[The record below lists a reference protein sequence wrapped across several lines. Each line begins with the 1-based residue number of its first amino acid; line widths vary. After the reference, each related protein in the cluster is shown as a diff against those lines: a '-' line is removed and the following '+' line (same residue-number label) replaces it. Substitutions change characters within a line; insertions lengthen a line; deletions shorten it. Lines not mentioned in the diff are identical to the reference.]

1 MKKTLL
7 ILICTLVSLASYAQK
22 GGIMGKI
29 VSRTDRIAVGNV
41 EVTIDSTGQTVK
53 SDQDGN
59 FLLPNLPKGDYKLTF
74 TNADFETLDLVV
86 RVGDGVKNLNS
97 VIMAPAAQGE
107 AQDDSIFA
115 EFDNDSSASDTSAL
129 PSSLSASKDIF
140 NNIACD
146 KIKRNEGRAQS
157 TGLRK

>member
-7 ILICTLVSLASYAQK
+7 ILICTLISLASYAQN
-22 GGIMGKI
+22 GGIKGKVI
-29 VSRTDRIAVGNV
+29 SRTDRVAVGNV
-41 EVTIDSTGQTVK
+41 EVTIDSTGQRVK
-53 SDQDGN
+53 TDQEGN

-74 TNADFETLDLVV
+74 TNPEYESLDLVV
-86 RVGDGVKNLNS
+86 RVGDHEKNLNT
-97 VIMAPAAQGE
+97 VIIAPAAQGE

-140 NNIACD
+140 LM
-146 KIKRNEGRAQS
+146 QS
-157 TGLRK
+157 DS

>member
-7 ILICTLVSLASYAQK
+7 ILICTLVSLASYAQQGAIK
-22 GGIMGKI
+22 GKV
-29 VSRTDRIAVGNV
+29 VSRADRVAVGNV

-53 SDQDGN
+53 TDQEGN
-59 FLLPNLPKGDYKLTF
+59 FWLGNLPKGDYKLTF

-86 RVGDGVKNLNS
+86 RVGENEKNLNS

-107 AQDDSIFA
+107 TQDDSIFA

-129 PSSLSASKDIF
+129 PSSETIF
-140 NNIACD
+140 
-146 KIKRNEGRAQS
+146 
-157 TGLRK
+157 